1 MMVVEVWGGKTE
13 IVVCKFGLPYD
24 LLFPAQEVLG
34 GELMP
39 SFDGAPYLYI

>member
-13 IVVCKFGLPYD
+13 IVVCEFGLPYD

-34 GELMP
+34 GELKP
-39 SFDGAPYLYI
+39 SFDAAPYLYI

>member
-34 GELMP
+34 GGVEAEL
-39 SFDGAPYLYI
+39 